1 MGIIDF
7 LQKYDGA
14 KKIETRYLKIRHK
27 QVDKNTFSCV
37 DPHTYSER
45 FYKFLKDNLF

>member
-14 KKIETRYLKIRHK
+14 KRIETRYLKMRNRNTK
-27 QVDKNTFSCV
+27 SDTFSCV
-37 DPHTYSER
+37 DPSTYSER
-45 FYKFLKDNLF
+45 FF